1 MGLLGLL
8 IGDQGE
14 GYFNLSRDNY
24 DKAIK
29 YFRRAISANPNDYRS
44 LRGMGLAYDAKK
56 QPKLAIDFFNSALK
70 VKSTDYK
77 SHRGKGKALI
87 QIDKFDLAIKSFDAA
102 LKTKNTDYKSLWG
115 KGCAYY
121 YLNDYDNSVT
131 FFNRALNLK
140 PDKKDLIEESLEC
153 LNGIISAA
161 PDHEE
166 ALKAKANILIHNKDF
181 GGALECL
188 NSVIDIN
195 PVAENPKNLKI
206 LCLKEKS
213 NQYYHTDNL
222 NSAIDC
228 LDEVLTIRP
237 DTEALKKKIDLQ
249 LESAIRADI
258 KGNYNTSISFFN
270 EAINCSDSLP
280 DVEKYTKM
288 FEILRMK
295 NKVIRDHGN
304 DLLSTND
311 YHGALSCY
319 DEVLKNDKDNLDA
332 LKGKGRAY
340 LAMGDKKESEKMYKK
355 VLEILPHDFE
365 ASDAFNTYFSPNKSP
380 NNYAGSQTNNKTTSG
395 YEMNASFRYNIPTIP
410 PIQNQPTKPKKLD
423 LNSASQLEIAL
434 LHGIGPVIAKKAI
447 NIRESQG
454 GFESVE
460 DFCMK
465 IDLKPHIAKD
475 IENLVYCT
483 EIIQEKPIE
492 PQKSQPGGI
501 RIVDIPKPKESHND
515 DKKTLKS
522 GRIVDW

>member
-14 GYFNLSRDNY
+14 GYFNLSSGNY

-29 YFRRAISANPNDYRS
+29 YFHRAINANPNDYRS

-87 QIDKFDLAIKSFDAA
+87 QIDKFDLAIKSLDAA
-102 LKTKNTDYKSLWG
+102 LKIKNTDYKSLWG

-121 YLNDYDNSVT
+121 YLKDYDNSVT

-153 LNGIISAA
+153 FNGIINAA
-161 PDHEE
+161 PDHDE
-166 ALKAKANILIHNKDF
+166 ALKAKANILIRNADF
-181 GGALECL
+181 DGALECL
-188 NSVIDIN
+188 NTAININ
-195 PVAENPKNLKI
+195 PVAEKPKNLKI

-213 NQYYHTDNL
+213 NQYYQIDNL
-222 NSAIDC
+222 SSAIDC

-237 DTEALKKKIDLQ
+237 DTEALKKKMDFL

-258 KGNYNTSISFFN
+258 RGNYNTSMSFFN

-295 NKVIRDHGN
+295 NKVILDHGD

-311 YHGALSCY
+311 YHEALSCY
-319 DEVLKNDKDNLDA
+319 DEVLKNDIDNLDA

-365 ASDAFNTYFSPNKSP
+365 ASDAFNTYFSANKLP
-380 NNYAGSQTNNKTTSG
+380 NNYTGSQTNNKTASG
-395 YEMNASFRYNIPTIP
+395 YENDGSRYNIPTIS
-410 PIQNQPTKPKKLD
+410 PIQNQPTNLKKLD

-434 LHGIGPVIAKKAI
+434 LPRIGPIIAKKAI
-447 NIRESQG
+447 NIRKSQG

-483 EIIQEKPIE
+483 EISQEKPIE
-492 PQKSQPGGI
+492 PQKSQPGDI
-501 RIVDIPKPKESHND
+501 RIVDIPKPKQTHND